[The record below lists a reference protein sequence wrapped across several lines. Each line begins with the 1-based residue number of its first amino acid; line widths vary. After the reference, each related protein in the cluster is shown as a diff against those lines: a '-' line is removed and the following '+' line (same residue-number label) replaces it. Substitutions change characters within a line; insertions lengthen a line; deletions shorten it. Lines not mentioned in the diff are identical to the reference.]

1 MEVRDCYF
9 NWLCD
14 IVDANDSDHS
24 FKNLMG
30 VLFDIPFEGFVGND
44 INREEDGKYLRNEFA
59 DTHNYLSYAPIE
71 GPCNVLEMM
80 IGVASRME
88 NLLWDPDF
96 GDRTAHW
103 FWLMI
108 QNLELDRLDDMHW
121 RGDSSLIYAEQTI
134 DIFVHRMYDPDGS
147 GGLFP
152 LRKPSEDQRKVEI
165 WYQMSAYIDE
175 NLMPEDDEFE

>member
-30 VLFDIPFEGFVGND
+30 VLFDITFEGFVGND

-80 IGVASRME
+80 IGVAIRME